1 MARRGDTIMEKR
13 KLELKNVTKI
23 FPNFDNKGIT
33 EVLHD
38 INLTVEEGEFVCIVG
53 PSGCGK
59 STLLRLV
66 SGLIPVTTGE
76 LKLNDKLIEGTN
88 ANRGMVF
95 QKHTL
100 FPWLTLRQNVE
111 FSFRMSGKL
120 KENKEKVDRFIKMIG
135 MEEFQNFYPHQ
146 LSGGMA
152 QRVALIR
159 TMITEPEVFLLD
171 EPLGALDAFT
181 RMNIQHELI
190 EMWKSNK
197 NMMFMLVTHDVDEA
211 IYLGTRVIVMAP
223 RPGVIKEDIK
233 IDMEYPRNRNS
244 DEFIEHRKHI
254 LDVLNFT
261 T

>member
-1 MARRGDTIMEKR
+1 M
-13 KLELKNVTKI
+13 
-23 FPNFDNKGIT
+23 
-33 EVLHD
+33 
-38 INLTVEEGEFVCIVG
+38 
-53 PSGCGK
+53 
-59 STLLRLV
+59 V
-66 SGLIPVTTGE
+66 SGLIPATQGE
-76 LKLNDKLIEGTN
+76 LTLGNEKIEGTSI
-88 ANRGMVF
+88 NRGMVF

-111 FSFRMSGKL
+111 FSFRMAGK
-120 KENKEKVDRFIKMIG
+120 KSQCKEKVDKFIKMIG
-135 MEEFQNFYPHQ
+135 MQDFQNFYPHQ

-233 IDMEYPRNRNS
+233 INMEYPRNRNS

-254 LDVLNFT
+254 LDVLDFT

>member
-1 MARRGDTIMEKR
+1 MSNHAVELVNVNKKFGD
-13 KLELKNVTKI
+13 NV
-23 FPNFDNKGIT
+23 
-33 EVLHD
+33 VLDD
-38 INLTVEEGEFVCIVG
+38 INLYIRDKEFLTLLG

-76 LKLNDKLIEGTN
+76 LTLNDKIIEGTN
-88 ANRGMVF
+88 VNRGMVF

-135 MEEFQNFYPHQ
+135 MEDFQNFYPYQ

-244 DEFIEHRKHI
+244 DEFIKHRKHI

>member
-1 MARRGDTIMEKR
+1 MGNSLI
-13 KLELKNVTKI
+13 LKNVSKV
-23 FPNFDNKGIT
+23 FPNYDDSGIT

-38 INLTVEEGEFVCIVG
+38 INLTVDEGEFICIVG

-59 STLLRLV
+59 STLLRIV
-66 SGLIPVTTGE
+66 SGIVPITSGE
-76 LKLNDKLIEGTN
+76 IKLGDKNIQGTSVD
-88 ANRGMVF
+88 RGMVF

-100 FPWLTLRQNVE
+100 FPWLTLRENVE
-111 FSFRMSGKL
+111 FSFKVSGKL
-120 KENKEKVDRFIKMIG
+120 KENKEKVDKFINMIG
-135 MEEFQNFYPHQ
+135 MKEFENFYPHQ

-159 TMITEPEVFLLD
+159 TMITEPKVFLLD

-190 EMWKSNK
+190 EMWKTNK
-197 NMMFMLVTHDVDEA
+197 NMRFILVTHDVDEA

-223 RPGVIKEDIK
+223 RPGVIKKDIK
-233 IDMEYPRNRNS
+233 IDLDYPRNRNN
-244 DEFIEHRKHI
+244 DKFIEYRKEI
-254 LDVLNFT
+254 LDLLNFT